1 VVGADL
7 IVVGKSARP
16 RHRLIGSV
24 GQRLIRRQAAP
35 VVVVVP

>member
-1 VVGADL
+1 
-7 IVVGKSARP
+7 VVGKSAQP